1 MGKAR
6 GVNENV
12 HMNDKSIIS
21 FNHTQLYFNRKA
33 KEFETTIKEKTYDF
47 AGEKVT
53 VREEIKSKRRSI
65 ASTFGL
71 DRYGQYYTLVD
82 ILLRRSNVLKLLLK
96 STLVKLIINLYSFF
110 LQHKT

>member
-1 MGKAR
+1 MKIYLHCMIKAR
-6 GVNENV
+6 GLNENV

-71 DRYGQYYTLVD
+71 DRYGQYYTQLW
-82 ILLRRSNVLKLLLK
+82 LKTI
-96 STLVKLIINLYSFF
+96 SAE
-110 LQHKT
+110 

>member
-1 MGKAR
+1 
-6 GVNENV
+6 
-12 HMNDKSIIS
+12 MNDKSIMS
-21 FNHTQLYFNRKA
+21 FNHNQLYFNRKA

-71 DRYGQYYTLVD
+71 DRYGQHYTLVD
-82 ILLRRSNVLKLLLK
+82 IILFRRSNVLKLRLK
-96 STLVKLIINLYSFF
+96 STLVKLIINLYNFF
-110 LQHKT
+110 SSTQNLKLN